1 MSKDNPTA
9 YFDEL
14 TQRFQ
19 RERIAFDQPEGDR
32 LPILLD
38 DREIGIVTP
47 SGSMRVR
54 GECIDD
60 PAVSD
65 LYHRAGAVAAEV
77 HEYMELM
84 KTAPLLKASSLP
96 DPYKQLADF
105 NGFVLGGMESKH
117 GVQFTTWQWSYDR
130 DGLTLGH
137 YCGNDYA
144 AAKKD
149 FALRCGLVQEQKQF
163 SPEQLIEIYRCCA
176 DTMSHDYELTYEQEK
191 LIDEIKTMITE
202 MVPDYAE
209 RMNVSLESDPSQQM
223 QQTM

>member
-19 RERIAFDQPEGDR
+19 RERIAFAQPEGDR

-96 DPYKQLADF
+96 DPY
-105 NGFVLGGMESKH
+105 
-117 GVQFTTWQWSYDR
+117 
-130 DGLTLGH
+130 
-137 YCGNDYA
+137 
-144 AAKKD
+144 
-149 FALRCGLVQEQKQF
+149 LR
-163 SPEQLIEIYRCCA
+163 
-176 DTMSHDYELTYEQEK
+176 
-191 LIDEIKTMITE
+191 
-202 MVPDYAE
+202 
-209 RMNVSLESDPSQQM
+209 
-223 QQTM
+223 